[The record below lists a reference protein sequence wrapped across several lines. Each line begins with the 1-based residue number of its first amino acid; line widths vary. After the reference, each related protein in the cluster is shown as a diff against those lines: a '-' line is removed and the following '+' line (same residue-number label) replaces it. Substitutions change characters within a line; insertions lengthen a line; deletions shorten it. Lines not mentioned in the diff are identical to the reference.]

1 MKLTKIFSYLDIFKF
16 SKNTTTKY
24 RKKKKIKKNKKLTKR
39 IYKMHGGWGEPII
52 LSPQIM
58 KGGWG
63 GSYNTI

>member
-39 IYKMHGGWGEPII
+39 IYKMHGG
-52 LSPQIM
+52 
-58 KGGWG
+58 
-63 GSYNTI
+63 